1 VKSNLTQTL
10 GETVGAFADHKETKM
25 KMTLAA
31 MTIAATAMMAFGA
44 QAATLV
50 NKGAD
55 PVTVI
60 VTEDGQK
67 NEVTAAPAESVEFCL
82 AGCFVTFPNGDRQ
95 ALTGG
100 ETVEMSAD
108 GVLIQ

>member
-1 VKSNLTQTL
+1 MMK
-10 GETVGAFADHKETKM
+10 TK
-25 KMTLAA
+25 
-31 MTIAATAMMAFGA
+31 IAALFAVAALLSVTGA

-55 PVTVI
+55 PVTVV

-67 NEVTAAPAESVEFCL
+67 NEVTAAPAETVEFCL

-95 ALTGG
+95 ALTGS
-100 ETVEMSAD
+100 ETVEISAD

>member
-1 VKSNLTQTL
+1 MK
-10 GETVGAFADHKETKM
+10 TK
-25 KMTLAA
+25 LAA
-31 MTIAATAMMAFGA
+31 AIAALMLVSASA

-55 PVTVI
+55 PVTIV

-67 NEVTAAPAESVEFCL
+67 NEVTAAAAETVEFCL

-95 ALTGG
+95 ALTGSEAVEING
-100 ETVEMSAD
+100 ETVL
-108 GVLIQ
+108 VQ

>member
-1 VKSNLTQTL
+1 MKTK
-10 GETVGAFADHKETKM
+10 FAAA
-25 KMTLAA
+25 LAA
-31 MTIAATAMMAFGA
+31 LIVVSANA

-55 PVTVI
+55 AVTIV

-67 NEVTAAPAESVEFCL
+67 NEVTAGPAETVEFCL

-95 ALTGG
+95 ALTGA
-100 ETVEMSAD
+100 EAVEINGD
-108 GVLIQ
+108 TILVQ